1 MARGGKLMIFKVP
14 SNPKMFC
21 DSVIFVIL
29 WRNKSLP
36 AKASGTQSGQRTF
49 LSSSA
54 KRSKR
59 WWWDAGAGWRL
70 VLGSSGSWRATKQLH
85 GLHISKLTDPK
96 SSYDPIF
103 FFPFFF
109 CVLFLTLDVYDFNPQ
124 TARFI
129 LYFLTKQVK
138 LGLSNAYIL
147 IFWLETFSS
156 NKICNKFSCS
166 LICHWT
172 DVFTSRSVNVLP
184 CQFNLFNSCC
194 ATCFHPS
201 LLPSSPSS

>member
-1 MARGGKLMIFKVP
+1 MRCWSWLEVGSGVFRELKGHKTTAWTSHFKTHR
-14 SNPKMFC
+14 PKVF
-21 DSVIFVIL
+21 L
-29 WRNKSLP
+29 W
-36 AKASGTQSGQRTF
+36 
-49 LSSSA
+49 
-54 KRSKR
+54 
-59 WWWDAGAGWRL
+59 
-70 VLGSSGSWRATKQLH
+70 
-85 GLHISKLTDPK
+85 
-96 SSYDPIF
+96 SYF

-138 LGLSNAYIL
+138 LGLINAYIL

-156 NKICNKFSCS
+156 NKICNKFSYS